1 MPCSRLSCAKRGSR
15 MGRGAPA
22 AGVQPAPRGP
32 LSRRRF
38 LGIIGALALI
48 AGGCL
53 GTLPNDERASA
64 TARAAAH
71 SLNLPLREE
80 RPHWLLRRQPG
91 WQAAHLV
98 RFGGGDTDPA
108 VATIRTAR
116 FSDAAAAAAAFA
128 RLTPAYL
135 HQRFRQRMLGEPWP
149 VAYPEPLAGDAVA
162 VLAYRVQLPPF
173 AGDRELIG
181 QLTVVRA
188 GATVLLIESIGVPPE
203 QVVAV
208 LEAVTTAAAY
218 VK

>member
-1 MPCSRLSCAKRGSR
+1 MVPFAHREMFSVPSSPQTA
-15 MGRGAPA
+15 
-22 AGVQPAPRGP
+22 
-32 LSRRRF
+32 RRARS
-38 LGIIGALALI
+38 GALSPRRLAGLICALVLL

-53 GTLPNDERASA
+53 GTLPDDERAAA
-64 TARAAAH
+64 TAHAPARI
-71 SLNLPLREE
+71 LDLPVREE

-91 WQAAHLV
+91 WQAAHMV

-116 FSDAAAAAAAFA
+116 FSDAGAAAAAFA

-149 VAYPEPLAGDAVA
+149 VAYPAPLDGDAVA
-162 VLAYRVQLPPF
+162 VMAYRAQLPPF

-203 QVVAV
+203 RLVLTVAA
-208 LEAVTTAAAY
+208 LRDASS
-218 VK
+218 